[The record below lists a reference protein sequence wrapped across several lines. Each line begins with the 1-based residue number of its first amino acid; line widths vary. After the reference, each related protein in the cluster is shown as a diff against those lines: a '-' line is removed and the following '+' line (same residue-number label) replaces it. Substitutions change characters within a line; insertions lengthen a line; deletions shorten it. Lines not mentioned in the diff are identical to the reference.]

1 MEGHWGAIFTKTEA
15 KMSDIVNVN
24 KATKLVETGPIK
36 EYCFLVTN
44 EAFLEIENCS
54 KNHAYICER
63 SEGKEYILNLL

>member
-1 MEGHWGAIFTKTEA
+1 MEGHWRAIVTKTEDVRYREC
-15 KMSDIVNVN
+15 KQGHEISR
-24 KATKLVETGPIK
+24 ETGPIK